1 MNKYSEFT
9 ANIIESLE
17 WTGAVCAIHYPVRM
31 MINPVIYMGNLLE
44 ALQIK
49 LHNTTSRLVTPI
61 QSDSAA
67 LQRKYL
73 IMALNNW
80 LIEYRQRNSFPNFS
94 AFNGNS
100 SFLVVNKLRELS
112 ATIDIQK
119 QLGGKYVVKLNQ
131 ITLRNVVNT
140 LLLDKTGDNR

>member
-1 MNKYSEFT
+1 
-9 ANIIESLE
+9 
-17 WTGAVCAIHYPVRM
+17 

-67 LQRKYL
+67 LQRKNL
-73 IMALNNW
+73 VMALNNW

-112 ATIDIQK
+112 ATIAIQK